1 MVKKTIV
8 ALSLLLSLASLPSP
22 AAAQQ
27 PPGQPLTFYYDY
39 TITPGREA
47 DFMELVKTVG
57 QPVRDKL
64 MAEGVVMA
72 WGIDVPLL
80 RYPGGSTHTV
90 WYSVA
95 DIAGVQKVQEAM
107 AAQQAKLA
115 TDEAARK
122 APKGTTTAERS
133 REIIE
138 GSKTRDYLTRDLVFG
153 MTSAPPPA
161 GALPYTRY
169 NFVKVKPGM
178 GNAYRT
184 AWEKYTKPVYDKL
197 VADGT
202 IWGYGL
208 GVEEL
213 KTSGEFTH
221 FVWVAAKDLAAF
233 DKTRSGMAA
242 DRQRRS
248 QEERDAITDLFASLT
263 DADASRSQVVR
274 AIVFRVPGQK

>member
-8 ALSLLLSLASLPSP
+8 ALSLLLSLVSLAPP

-27 PPGQPLTFYYDY
+27 PEGQPLTFYYDY
-39 TITPGREA
+39 SITPGREA

-64 MAEGVVMA
+64 MADGVVLA

-80 RYPGGSTHTV
+80 RYPGGTTHTI
-90 WYSVA
+90 WYAVA
-95 DIAGVQKVQEAM
+95 DMAGVQKVQEAM

-115 TDEAARK
+115 ADEAARK
-122 APKGTTTAERS
+122 APKGTTTAERG
-133 REIIE
+133 REIID
-138 GSKTRDYLTRDLVFG
+138 GSKTRDFLTRDLVFG
-153 MTSAPPPA
+153 MSSAAPPA

-169 NFVKVKPGM
+169 NSIKVKAGK
-178 GNAYRT
+178 GNAFRA

-208 GVEEL
+208 AVEEL
-213 KTSGEFTH
+213 RTAGEFTH
-221 FVWVAAKDLAAF
+221 FVWVTAKDLAAF
-233 DKTRSGMAA
+233 DKTRSAFMA
-242 DRQRRS
+242 DRQRRT
-248 QEERDAITDLFASLT
+248 QEERDAINDQFGSLT
-263 DADASRSQVVR
+263 DADASRSQIVR
-274 AIVFRVPGQK
+274 AIVFRVAGQK